1 MVGKRVG
8 RRLALF
14 SSFSNRAQRLLR
26 PHHAYGDSVIQLEL
40 DLFCGKIRFMES
52 VALAIDRMT
61 IAEKL
66 MAMEALWDN
75 LCRDE
80 AQIPVPEWHKEV
92 LDERRRQI
100 ETGEAGFVDWETAKA
115 RIRDRIS

>member
-1 MVGKRVG
+1 M
-8 RRLALF
+8 ATT
-14 SSFSNRAQRLLR
+14 
-26 PHHAYGDSVIQLEL
+26 
-40 DLFCGKIRFMES
+40 
-52 VALAIDRMT
+52 ALAIDQMT
-61 IAEKL
+61 TAEKL

-80 AQIPVPEWHKEV
+80 AQIPVQEWHKQV

-100 ETGEAGFVDWETAKA
+100 DTGEAKFLDWETVKA